1 MAMDKEIL
9 LQRIQAQY
17 LTRQEVLYKLPLN
30 ISISTFWPELVERR
44 KLNSTV
50 LPLHGCDGKPLW
62 YVLTDKMVAASEK
75 LCTLALEQAS
85 PIDPYRASLTR
96 AMTEELFF
104 TSFVEGARIE
114 LNEAMDFLE
123 RGNDPESVQEQL
135 IHNNHTAWV
144 DMLRSLYYPLDERM
158 VKMLAYRLTDELDGH
173 ATDYR
178 QTDEH
183 VIAAMGNETY
193 SVPAASSLPT
203 LMQEYYAF
211 MASTEVHPLIK
222 AAVGQAFLLIT
233 RPFPDGNER
242 LSRMISY
249 TVLLRSGYDFF
260 RDISI
265 SSMIAK
271 ESFRY
276 YKAMQDI
283 IRSENEGDL
292 TYFIE
297 YYLDLLARSID
308 AKAEQD
314 HRRQQEA
321 LKRERE
327 AATQPFRRTVSHSSM
342 NPDAREPVEAIAC
355 TEAISASTIECDD
368 SDEAEGSDK
377 PPGVLYTCEEYL
389 NFLHDMQYNRLT
401 NTNAERIERVFTLLQ
416 RYAQDGPYSFTRH
429 DWELATG
436 ITTGKSKDDIALMVR
451 MKLVLRGE
459 YNSKTATRRYF
470 LPLKEHEAYIRQN
483 TNLVMNAIVNAIQ
496 TLKTSEHLRERQMAI
511 GLLDMLHC
519 HKTSFTFAE
528 WIARNPAPNK
538 DVAFGILRVA
548 INHGFITLDNGVYTF
563 AQILPKGPQ
572 CTKLPDKQRDVLLQL
587 MDEYPSSKFT
597 IKCASQALRVK
608 PCTLAYYLDN
618 FVQRGL
624 LQVEKTAGN
633 INVYEFARE
642 AHGIFEAVRED
653 AEGAQFRHKTKV
665 PNTCSPLEENAEA
678 G

>member
-75 LCTLALEQAS
+75 LCTLALEQAR

-178 QTDEH
+178 QIDEH

-222 AAVGQAFLLIT
+222 AAVGQAFMLIT

-327 AATQPFRRTVSHSSM
+327 AATQPLVKSTQQSVLAIPMSV
-342 NPDAREPVEAIAC
+342 EPVKPAQGSQTQNAHEAAA
-355 TEAISASTIECDD
+355 T
-368 SDEAEGSDK
+368 DEVSGIDTSEK
-377 PPGVLYTCEEYL
+377 PPGELYMPDGYRR
-389 NFLHDMQYNRLT
+389 F
-401 NTNAERIERVFTLLQ
+401 LQ
-416 RYAQDGPYSFTRH
+416 RVRARDLGRTQSKRAARIFDQLMTLSRSGPYSITRKW
-429 DWELATG
+429 WEDTLG
-436 ITTGKSKDDIALMVR
+436 ISQSQAEGDIDLMRRLGLILYKDRA
-451 MKLVLRGE
+451 
-459 YNSKTATRRYF
+459 S
-470 LPLKEHEAYIRQN
+470 Q
-483 TNLVMNAIVNAIQ
+483 
-496 TLKTSEHLRERQMAI
+496 
-511 GLLDMLHC
+511 
-519 HKTSFTFAE
+519 
-528 WIARNPAPNK
+528 RNPA
-538 DVAFGILRVA
+538 L
-548 INHGFITLDNGVYTF
+548 Y
-563 AQILPKGPQ
+563 ILPIRAAPVAESFPTTPSQ
-572 CTKLPDKQRDVLLQL
+572 FNPENVYALSVKQHDVLLKL
-587 MDEYPSSKFT
+587 MDAFPDVCFTVRDAAAVTCSKPAT
-597 IKCASQALRVK
+597 I
-608 PCTLAYYLDN
+608 AYYLDAFRN
-618 FVQRGL
+618 RDILRMTRPGNSA
-624 LQVEKTAGN
+624 QVFRFN
-633 INVYEFARE
+633 PDV
-642 AHGIFEAVRED
+642 HGV
-653 AEGAQFRHKTKV
+653 FRAIDEQGDSVVFQQQQPPESATTSDSIITV
-665 PNTCSPLEENAEA
+665 S
-678 G
+678 